1 MKKIEKR
8 VTDHQDTMID
18 NHRTAI
24 SGVKRMMK
32 ATKNEGEKRK
42 LKDII
47 TRLEKDIDTIQSEGI
62 AEFNR
67 KKAIIRKLDALK
79 AEFNKLYD
87 GN

>member
-24 SGVKRMMK
+24 DGVKRMMK
-32 ATKNEGEKRK
+32 ATKNENEKRK

-47 TRLEKDIDTIQSEGI
+47 ARLEKDIDTIQSEGI

>member
-1 MKKIEKR
+1 MMKIEKR
-8 VTDHQDTMID
+8 VTDNAETVID

-24 SGVKRMMK
+24 AGVKGLIK
-32 ATKNEGEKRK
+32 GAKNDTEKRK

-47 TRLEKDIDTIQSEGI
+47 ARLEKDIDTIQNEGI

-79 AEFNKLYD
+79 AEFNNLY
-87 GN
+87 NSK

>member
-32 ATKNEGEKRK
+32 ATKNESEKRK

-47 TRLEKDIDTIQSEGI
+47 TRLEADIETIKSEGVT
-62 AEFNR
+62 EYNR
-67 KKAIIRKLDALK
+67 RKAIIKKLDALK
-79 AEFNKLYD
+79 AEFNKLYND
-87 GN
+87 

>member
-32 ATKNEGEKRK
+32 ATKNESEKRK

-47 TRLEKDIDTIQSEGI
+47 TRLEKDIDTIKSEGI

>member
-8 VTDHQDTMID
+8 VTDNQETMID

-24 SGVKRMMK
+24 DGVKRMMK
-32 ATKNEGEKRK
+32 STRNEAEKRK